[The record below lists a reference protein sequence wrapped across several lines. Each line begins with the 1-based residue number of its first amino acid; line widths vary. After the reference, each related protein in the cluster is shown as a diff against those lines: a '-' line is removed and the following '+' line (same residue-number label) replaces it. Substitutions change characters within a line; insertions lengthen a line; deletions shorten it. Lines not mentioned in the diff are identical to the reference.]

1 MLKSIE
7 LHNFKSAKNLKVQ
20 LNNLTVLTGLNGSG
34 KSTLLQSITLLK
46 QSFDKNVLNQCLI
59 LRGPLVSIGRSED
72 IRYENS
78 ESDSIEFIIETP
90 NGTIKI
96 SAPTIEGSDT
106 LPVSCEG
113 DLDDLID
120 QFRLG
125 FQLIQADRITPADTY
140 SQASTSQRST
150 GWLGCKGEYTIDFL
164 IQNREI
170 KIPSTRKYSEKVS
183 NISVEEL
190 KRLVP
195 TDNLL
200 DQTTGWLQEL
210 SPGSRP
216 QPIALDDGDATA
228 LRFSYSGSTVDSASR
243 KHKAVNVGFGLTYCL
258 PIIVASLSAPTG
270 SILLIENPEA
280 HLHPRGQAALGL
292 LLAKCASDGVQI
304 IVETHSDHVING
316 IRVATKNG
324 EIDNNDISVHFFS
337 RELETGET
345 TVKSPVLHSNGRF
358 SEWPE
363 GFFDQWSKALDE
375 LLD

>member
-7 LHNFKSAKNLKVQ
+7 LHNFKSARDLKVQ

-46 QSFDKNVLNQCLI
+46 QSLNKNVLNQWLS
-59 LRGPLVSIGRSED
+59 LKGPLVSLGRSED
-72 IRYENS
+72 IRYENA

-96 SAPTIEGSDT
+96 SAPTIDGSDT
-106 LPVSCEG
+106 LPVSCDG
-113 DLDDLID
+113 DVDDLIN
-120 QFRLG
+120 QFQIG
-125 FQLIQADRITPADTY
+125 FQLIQADRITPADNY
-140 SQASTSQRST
+140 SQANTSQRNT

-170 KIPSTRKYSEKVS
+170 KIPSKRKYSEEVS
-183 NISVEEL
+183 NISTEVL
-190 KRLVP
+190 KQLVP
-195 TDNLL
+195 TDSLL

-243 KHKAVNVGFGLTYCL
+243 KHKAANVGFGLTYCL

-316 IRVATKNG
+316 IRVATKKG
-324 EIDNNDISVHFFS
+324 EIDNNDISVHFFT
-337 RELETGET
+337 REIESGET
-345 TVKSPVLHSNGRF
+345 TVKSPILHSNGRF

>member
-72 IRYENS
+72 IRYENA

>member
-72 IRYENS
+72 IRYENA

-183 NISVEEL
+183 NISLEEL

-324 EIDNNDISVHFFS
+324 EIDSNDISVHFFS

>member
-1 MLKSIE
+1 M
-7 LHNFKSAKNLKVQ
+7 
-20 LNNLTVLTGLNGSG
+20 
-34 KSTLLQSITLLK
+34 
-46 QSFDKNVLNQCLI
+46 
-59 LRGPLVSIGRSED
+59 
-72 IRYENS
+72 
-78 ESDSIEFIIETP
+78 
-90 NGTIKI
+90 
-96 SAPTIEGSDT
+96 
-106 LPVSCEG
+106 
-113 DLDDLID
+113 
-120 QFRLG
+120 
-125 FQLIQADRITPADTY
+125 
-140 SQASTSQRST
+140 
-150 GWLGCKGEYTIDFL
+150 
-164 IQNREI
+164 
-170 KIPSTRKYSEKVS
+170 
-183 NISVEEL
+183 
-190 KRLVP
+190 VP

>member
-72 IRYENS
+72 IRYENA

-270 SILLIENPEA
+270 SMLLIENPEA